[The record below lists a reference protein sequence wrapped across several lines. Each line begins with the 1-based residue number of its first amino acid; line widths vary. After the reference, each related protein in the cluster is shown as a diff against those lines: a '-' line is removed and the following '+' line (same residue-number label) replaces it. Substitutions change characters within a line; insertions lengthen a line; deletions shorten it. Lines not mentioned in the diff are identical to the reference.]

1 LLPTS
6 RRLWSTGTTLAGDK
20 CEAKLVQLAIIK
32 SDKMEL
38 GYFSMPSHPPECGLK
53 EGNDWDLQVLRWLD
67 ELDFREAWIG
77 ENHTGSQILRLTS
90 PGSH

>member
-1 LLPTS
+1 
-6 RRLWSTGTTLAGDK
+6 LWSTGTTLAGDK

-77 ENHTGSQILRLTS
+77 ENHTASGSQILRLTS